1 MYDFLD
7 TVCPECGVEFKKI
20 RIRFEDG
27 SEKYQQ
33 AECPVCFK
41 WKDPNKSNVS
51 SDEVAKCD
59 PIFLR
64 G

>member
-33 AECPVCFK
+33 AECPVCFNRTAVN
-41 WKDPNKSNVS
+41 PL
-51 SDEVAKCD
+51 ALAMG
-59 PIFLR
+59 I
-64 G
+64 

>member
-7 TVCPECGVEFKKI
+7 TVCPDCGVEYKKI

-41 WKDPNKSNVS
+41 WKDMNKTNVS
-51 SDEVAKCD
+51 SDE
-59 PIFLR
+59 
-64 G
+64 